1 MSSPTGA
8 RADTIHDL
16 HDIPVGHYHT
26 VMESGH
32 PIRRAW
38 HLQKFSR
45 VLGCLPDRSGQS
57 ILDVGCFAGSFLS
70 LLPRERFPQQV
81 GVDIL
86 PEQIDYANQRFGS
99 DFRRFQYAPSIKNIG
114 EVEGQFDCVTMIEV
128 IEHLQSPEIPAMI
141 EQITT
146 KLKPGGRLVMSTPN
160 YTSTWPILEQIL
172 NRISDISYAEQHAT
186 RFTFFNARRKLEQLA
201 PQLTSDYEMTLK
213 TTTHFISPFL
223 AVFGVDFA
231 GRVSRAVSHQ
241 AWKFPFGNLLLLA
254 FDKRK

>member
-1 MSSPTGA
+1 MSSPTDA

-16 HDIPVGHYHT
+16 HDIPVGHYQT

-45 VLGCLPDRSGQS
+45 VLGCLPNQPGQS

-86 PEQIDYANQRFGS
+86 PEQIDYANQRFGT

-114 EVEGQFDCVTMIEV
+114 EVDGQFDCVTMVEV
-128 IEHLQSPEIPAMI
+128 IEHLQSAEIPAMI

-201 PQLTSDYEMTLK
+201 PQLASDYEMTLK